1 MVDFDCKS
9 KVVSSPKLPQRLR
22 LLVQTPPFQGG
33 AADVET
39 ASDSACSAY
48 EEYLRLPELRRLWSV
63 RECPDWRTE
72 LILRPALQALEITF
86 RFVPTVLSDPRPYA
100 NRPEW
105 TRRLESL
112 AASQIELIA
121 ALIEDDEDEGG
132 WRTASAPVEDLRS
145 RDGPLART
153 SSSSLEVWRLPG
165 ESSDGATVV
174 SHTSEESLLPR
185 LVTWRRSEAVAQKI
199 LYTVEW
205 QMRRCPY
212 TLGVGEP
219 NLTAKPSLDYDL
231 MCKPSELH
239 TLKRPK
245 SPYNKIENHEN
256 LTMYSV
262 RQILESWIHAAVE
275 LLKRAGESI
284 ESRSFSAA
292 ASGCYLVQKIW
303 KLLEEIEDLHVLMD
317 PDDLLRLMKSQLG
330 VKSEAA
336 AFCFR
341 SRGLVEMT
349 KMCRDLKHRVP
360 HILGVE
366 VDPSGGPG
374 LQEAA
379 MRLYREKSEPEKVHL
394 LQALQA
400 VESAMKGFFYA
411 NKQVVAAAMGSL
423 ESSGESLCQIFL
435 EPSHFPS
442 LDAAKTFLGEQLSGC
457 SVRNTAG
464 GRSTESV

>member
-9 KVVSSPKLPQRLR
+9 KLVSSPKLPQNLR
-22 LLVQTPPFQGG
+22 LLVETPPFRGG

-48 EEYLRLPELRRLWSV
+48 EQYLRLPELRRFWTA
-63 RECPDWRTE
+63 REFPEWRTE
-72 LILRPALQALEITF
+72 PILRPALQALEITF
-86 RFVPTVLSDPRPYA
+86 RFVSTVLSDPRPYA
-100 NRPEW
+100 NRREW
-105 TRRLESL
+105 SRRLESL
-112 AASQIELIA
+112 ASSQIELIA
-121 ALIEDDEDEGG
+121 ALIEDNDNDGD

-165 ESSDGATVV
+165 ESNDGTTVV
-174 SHTSEESLLPR
+174 SHTSEESFLPR
-185 LVTWRRSEAVAQKI
+185 LATWRKSECVAQNI
-199 LYTVEW
+199 LYTVEC

-212 TLGVGEP
+212 TLGLGEP
-219 NLTAKPSLDYDL
+219 NLTAKPSLNYDL
-231 MCKPSELH
+231 ICKPSELH

-275 LLKRAGESI
+275 LLKRTGECI
-284 ESRSFSAA
+284 EGRSFSAA
-292 ASGCYLVQKIW
+292 ASGCYLVRRIW
-303 KLLEEIEDLHVLMD
+303 KLLEEIEDLHLLVD
-317 PDDLLRLMKSQLG
+317 PDDLLRLMKSQLS

-349 KMCRDLKHRVP
+349 KLCRDLKHRVP

-379 MRLYREKSEPEKVHL
+379 MRLYREKREPEKVHL
-394 LQALQA
+394 LQSMQS

-423 ESSGESLCQIFL
+423 ESSGESLNQIFL

-442 LDAAKTFLGEQLSGC
+442 LDAAKTFLGEQWWSC
-457 SVRNTAG
+457 G
-464 GRSTESV
+464 GRSTSGGRLTDD